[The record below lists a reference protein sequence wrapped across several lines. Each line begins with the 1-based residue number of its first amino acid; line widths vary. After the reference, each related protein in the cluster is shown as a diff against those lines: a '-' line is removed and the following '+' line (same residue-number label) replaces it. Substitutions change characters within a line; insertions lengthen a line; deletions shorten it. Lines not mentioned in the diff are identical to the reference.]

1 MKSLLLYFVERL
13 GPSVLGA
20 AIVGCL
26 LSPTVGVLHVILVV
40 VGLALMLGGW
50 WIQDPRGR
58 QFRGD

>member
-26 LSPTVGVLHVILVV
+26 LSPTIGVLHVVLVM